1 MKRRETLLN
10 NSRKRTGIA
19 FKLPFVIQ
27 EVFRLFSLADAHL
40 FCKANRDICTVSV
53 SLLTPSWLFCYLLRK
68 LQTPPRDL
76 QSRSWK
82 QSVWWLSKSAVPN
95 DKDQQRKQCLLF
107 TGSWRSIHTL
117 GIQAGLWSCQ
127 PTRRWML
134 KGLKN
139 KFIL

>member
-68 LQTPPRDL
+68 LQTPPGICSPEAEDNLCGDFLKVLCQMTKINRG
-76 QSRSWK
+76 S
-82 QSVWWLSKSAVPN
+82 SVYFVQDPEEVY
-95 DKDQQRKQCLLF
+95 
-107 TGSWRSIHTL
+107 TL
-117 GIQAGLWSCQ
+117 
-127 PTRRWML
+127 
-134 KGLKN
+134 
-139 KFIL
+139 